1 MNSNECKIKIKICYE
16 GKQFEKESEDII
28 PLQKIKEISK
38 EKFDIIKED
47 EKLINF
53 EYHSNKENKNHPIK
67 NEEDIIR
74 YADEDSSG
82 NLFCNLELVINNPKS
97 KLKDI
102 KLSNEFKG
110 EKIESKKP
118 SIIDINKITDKEK
131 TDIKQDEKEN
141 YINEINK
148 LKLEIEE
155 INKKHNFEL
164 TNLQKENSEKEQKVK
179 DSEKLINNL
188 EENIK
193 KKENEITN
201 INSEINNLKKECAK
215 FNNLNEFIE
224 KANKSYD
231 NLLKVELI

>member
-1 MNSNECKIKIKICYE
+1 MNSYECKLKIKICYE
-16 GKQFEKESEDII
+16 GKQFEKETEDII
-28 PLQKIKEISK
+28 PLQKIKEISI

-47 EKLINF
+47 EKFINF

-97 KLKDI
+97 KLKDN
-102 KLSNEFKG
+102 KLLNEIKG
-110 EKIESKKP
+110 EKIENKKP
-118 SIIDINKITDKEK
+118 SIVDVNKITNKVK

-148 LKLEIEE
+148 LKLEIKE

-179 DSEKLINNL
+179 IVRSLLLI
-188 EENIK
+188 
-193 KKENEITN
+193 
-201 INSEINNLKKECAK
+201 
-215 FNNLNEFIE
+215 
-224 KANKSYD
+224 
-231 NLLKVELI
+231 